1 MTDKS
6 KVKNDKE
13 VKKNPTVNK
22 DTKKKHPFIFTK
34 DIIEDCLS
42 TCLG

>member
-1 MTDKS
+1 MTDES

-13 VKKNPTVNK
+13 VKKTPKVDK
-22 DTKKKHPFIFTK
+22 DTKIKHPFIFTK